1 VTHWNCKCHPSFPY
15 AALSCSVIAVGLRM
29 ANTTGL
35 KQPGSVSDPQSIIA
49 CLHRTTL
56 NNPRP
61 TVHNQR
67 LRQKS
72 CRKSIGVT
80 RYSRP
85 PYNRRL
91 VAALSDGP
99 EVFLPI
105 QSSSIATRWTFRW
118 YTMQIRVVTS
128 RSSPHIHDK
137 TARFLSF
144 EGRFITRRL
153 FTTRI
158 ACG

>member
-99 EVFLPI
+99 EGFFPI
-105 QSSSIATRWTFRW
+105 HSSSIAIRKTFQW
-118 YTMQIRVVTS
+118 YGMRNGVVNS
-128 RSSPHIHDK
+128 GSSPQNLDK
-137 TARFLSF
+137 TGRFLSF
-144 EGRFITRRL
+144 EAGSSPEDVASQEF
-153 FTTRI
+153 